1 MEQQLLGYEGTLY
14 RLDQTEHI
22 AGRLDRVLLGVVPGA
37 DDRQSQ
43 TKWTVKLTWFLNTVC
58 GELEQNATKERLLRW
73 LPQLEDLDACGRLSW
88 GSAVL
93 DWMYRQMCR
102 TTEYDACNLGGYVS
116 LLLSWA
122 YYRIPL
128 LRPDGFD
135 TRRFPLVE
143 RWVQYRLDN
152 DRGEGRLR
160 HFRHVLN
167 RIGCSPPTAGGSSSE
182 LSLKRTDHR
191 LHIHHHIDL
200 CPSLPY
206 MTWYLQW
213 AHTEFFGQG
222 DQHLVL
228 VGVVLKDL
236 PIYHPPAPELHQPED
251 GHLPELC
258 LSAGKGRGKGW
269 GRGRGRGRRGGG
281 RGREGVTSFTG
292 IGTQSAP

>member
-1 MEQQLLGYEGTLY
+1 MVKFKDDWPLALALLERWRPESHTIHLAYGEMTITLQNVAYQLGLRIDSDPVSKCMGRWEQHHEGQIIE
-14 RLDQTEHI
+14 DFCQQ
-22 AGRLDRVLLGVVPGA
+22 LLGVVPGA

-102 TTEYDACNLGGYVS
+102 TMEYDARNLGGYVS

-143 RWVQYRLDN
+143 RIVGGFSTDLTMTEA
-152 DRGEGRLR
+152 RG
-160 HFRHVLN
+160 VLG
-167 RIGCSPPTAGGSSSE
+167 IAGVS
-182 LSLKRTDHR
+182 
-191 LHIHHHIDL
+191 
-200 CPSLPY
+200 
-206 MTWYLQW
+206 
-213 AHTEFFGQG
+213 
-222 DQHLVL
+222 
-228 VGVVLKDL
+228 
-236 PIYHPPAPELHQPED
+236 
-251 GHLPELC
+251 
-258 LSAGKGRGKGW
+258 
-269 GRGRGRGRRGGG
+269 
-281 RGREGVTSFTG
+281 
-292 IGTQSAP
+292 